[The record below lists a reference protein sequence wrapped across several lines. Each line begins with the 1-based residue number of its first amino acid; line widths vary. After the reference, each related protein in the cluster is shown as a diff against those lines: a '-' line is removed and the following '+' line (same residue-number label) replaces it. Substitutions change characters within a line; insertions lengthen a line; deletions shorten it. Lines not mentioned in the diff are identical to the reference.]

1 MKRVNVAHQEVRG
14 PKKTMPSSSD
24 PRDILNLLSPGMRV
38 FVHAGAS
45 LPRDFLDALSAE
57 PDRARGVEFIG
68 AFIPGVN
75 NFDFA
80 ALAPDARM
88 ITTFGGAF
96 HRKLP
101 ARERI
106 HVLPKGYMSFVRYLA
121 DQEFDLAIVH
131 VAPPAADGRC
141 SYGINQDF
149 VPLAVPRARK
159 LAAFVNRAMPDIDG
173 EPGPELD
180 DLALTIEVDTPL
192 PEYPAGA
199 PSPEIA
205 AIAAHAANLINDGDT
220 IQIGIGK
227 VQSAIVRA
235 LHAHR
240 DIGVHSGMIDEAIV
254 ELAENG
260 VITGRRKDFDV
271 GTILTGM
278 VFGTRATCE
287 FCAGPGVKF
296 RAADYTHA
304 PKVLCEIKNFVAI
317 NSAVEID
324 LFGQT
329 NAELVHGGLV
339 SGSGGFHDF
348 MIGARLSPNGR
359 SIVALPATGGGVSRI
374 VAQICAPGIVTG
386 LRSDADIFV
395 TEHGVAKLRDLAQDA
410 RAEALIAIAAPE
422 HRGALWDQWREML
435 QHL

>member
-1 MKRVNVAHQEVRG
+1 M
-14 PKKTMPSSSD
+14 PKETS

-57 PDRARGVEFIG
+57 PERARGIEFVG

-75 NFDFA
+75 TFDFA
-80 ALAPDARM
+80 VLALDARM

-96 HRKLP
+96 HRKSP

-106 HVLPKGYMSFVRYLA
+106 QVLPKGYMSFVRYLA
-121 DQEFDLAIVH
+121 DQEFDLAILYL
-131 VAPPAADGRC
+131 APPDADGRC

-149 VPLAVPRARK
+149 ISRAVPRARK
-159 LAAFVNRAMPDIDG
+159 LAAFVNRAMPDING
-173 EPGPELD
+173 ELGPRLD
-180 DLALTIEVDTPL
+180 DLALAIEVDTPL
-192 PEYPAGA
+192 PEYPSGA
-199 PSPEIA
+199 PSPELA
-205 AIAAHAANLINDGDT
+205 AIAGHAGSLINDGDT

-235 LHAHR
+235 LRDHR
-240 DIGVHSGMIDEAIV
+240 DIGVHSGMIDDAIV
-254 ELAENG
+254 ELAEKG
-260 VITGRRKDFDV
+260 VITGRKKDFDKEK
-271 GTILTGM
+271 IITGM
-278 VFGTRATCE
+278 VFGTRATYE
-287 FCAGPGVKF
+287 FCAHPSVKF

-304 PKVLCEIKNFVAI
+304 PKVLGEIKKFVAI
-317 NSAVEID
+317 NSAIEID

-348 MIGARLSPNGR
+348 MIGARLSPHGR
-359 SIVALPATGGGVSRI
+359 SIVALPSTGGGASRI
-374 VAQICAPGIVTG
+374 VARLCEPGIVTG

-395 TEHGVAKLRDLAQDA
+395 TEHGAAHVRDLAQDP
-410 RAEALIAIAAPE
+410 RAEALIEIAAPE
-422 HRGALWDQWREML
+422 HRGALWNQWREMRKRL
-435 QHL
+435 

>member
-1 MKRVNVAHQEVRG
+1 MQ
-14 PKKTMPSSSD
+14 SSSN
-24 PRDILNLLSPGMRV
+24 PRDILDLLSPGMRV

-45 LPRDFLDALSAE
+45 LPRDFTDALSAE
-57 PDRARGVEFIG
+57 PERARGVEFVG
-68 AFIPGVN
+68 VFIPGVN
-75 NFDFA
+75 TFDFA

-88 ITTFGGAF
+88 VTTFGGAF
-96 HRKLP
+96 HRKSP

-121 DQEFDLAIVH
+121 DQEFDLAILH
-131 VAPPAADGRC
+131 LAPPGADGRC
-141 SYGINQDF
+141 SFGINQDF
-149 VPLAVPRARK
+149 IALAAPRAGK
-159 LAAFVNRAMPDIDG
+159 LAAFVNLAMPVIDG
-173 EPGPELD
+173 KPGPRLD
-180 DLALTIEVDTPL
+180 DLALAIEVATPL

-205 AIAAHAANLINDGDT
+205 AIARHAASLINDGDT

-235 LHAHR
+235 LHAHD
-240 DIGVHSGMIDEAIV
+240 DIGVHSGMIDDAIV
-254 ELAENG
+254 ELAEKG
-260 VITGRRKDFDV
+260 VITGRKKDFD
-271 GTILTGM
+271 TEKIITGM
-278 VFGTRATCE
+278 VFGTRETYE
-287 FCAGPGVKF
+287 FCARPPVKF

-304 PKVLCEIKNFVAI
+304 PKVLGTIRNFVAI

-374 VAQICAPGIVTG
+374 VARLCEPGIVTG

-395 TEHGVAKLRDLAQDA
+395 TEHGAAQVRNLAQGA

-422 HRGALWDQWREML
+422 HRGALMDQWREMRKL
-435 QHL
+435 L

>member
-1 MKRVNVAHQEVRG
+1 M
-14 PKKTMPSSSD
+14 PKETS

-38 FVHAGAS
+38 FLHAGAS

-57 PDRARGVEFIG
+57 PERARGIEFVG

-75 NFDFA
+75 IFDFA

-88 ITTFGGAF
+88 VTTFGGAF
-96 HRKLP
+96 HRKSP

-106 HVLPKGYMSFVRYLA
+106 QVLPKGYMSFVRYLA
-121 DQEFDLAIVH
+121 DQEFDLAILH
-131 VAPPAADGRC
+131 LAPRGADGRL

-149 VPLAVPRARK
+149 ISLAAWRSSK
-159 LAAFVNRAMPDIDG
+159 LAAFINRAMPHIGG
-173 EPGPELD
+173 EPGPRLD
-180 DLALTIEVDTPL
+180 DLALTIEVETPL
-192 PEYPAGA
+192 PEYPVGA

-205 AIAAHAANLINDGDT
+205 AIARHAASLINDGDT

-235 LHAHR
+235 LHAHK
-240 DIGVHSGMIDEAIV
+240 DIGVHSGMIDDAIV
-254 ELAENG
+254 ELAEKG
-260 VITGRRKDFDV
+260 VITGRRKDFDQEK
-271 GTILTGM
+271 IITGM
-278 VFGTRATCE
+278 VFGTRATYE
-287 FCAGPGVKF
+287 FCARQPVRF

-304 PKVLCEIKNFVAI
+304 PKVLGGFQNFIAI

-359 SIVALPATGGGVSRI
+359 SIVALPSTGGGASRI
-374 VAQICAPGIVTG
+374 VARLCEPGIVTG

-395 TEHGVAKLRDLAQDA
+395 TEHGAAQVRDLAQDA
-410 RAEALIAIAAPE
+410 RAEALIQIAAPE
-422 HRGALWDQWREML
+422 HRGALWDQWREMRKRL
-435 QHL
+435 

>member
-1 MKRVNVAHQEVRG
+1 
-14 PKKTMPSSSD
+14 MPSSNN
-24 PRDILNLLSPGMRV
+24 PRDIVDLLAPGMRV

-45 LPRDFLDALSAE
+45 LPRDFTDALSAE
-57 PDRARGVEFIG
+57 PERARGVEFTG
-68 AFIPGVN
+68 VFIAGVN
-75 NFDFA
+75 TFDFA

-96 HRKLP
+96 HRKSP
-101 ARERI
+101 AHDRI
-106 HVLPKGYMSFVRYLA
+106 HVLPKGYMSFVCYLA

-131 VAPPAADGRC
+131 VAPPGADGRC

-149 VPLAVPRARK
+149 VPLAVRRSK
-159 LAAFVNRAMPDIDG
+159 KIAALVNRAMPHIKG
-173 EPGPELD
+173 ESGPGLS
-180 DLALTIEVDTPL
+180 DLALAVEVDTPL

-199 PSPEIA
+199 PSPQIE
-205 AIAAHAANLINDGDT
+205 AIARHAATLIDDGDT

-240 DIGVHSGMIDEAIV
+240 DIGVHSGMLDEAIAD
-254 ELAENG
+254 LADKG
-260 VITGRRKDFDV
+260 VITGRRKDFDKDK
-271 GTILTGM
+271 ILAGM
-278 VFGTRATCE
+278 VFGTRATYE
-287 FCAGPGVKF
+287 FCGRPSVEF

-304 PKVLCEIKNFVAI
+304 PKVLGEIRNFVAI

-324 LFGQT
+324 LFGQC
-329 NAELVHGGLV
+329 NAEVVGTGLI

-395 TEHGVAKLRDLAQDA
+395 TEYGVAKVRDLAQDA
-410 RAEALIAIAAPE
+410 RAEALIAVAAPE
-422 HRGALWDQWREML
+422 HRGALWDQWREMRKRL
-435 QHL
+435 

>member
-1 MKRVNVAHQEVRG
+1 MMQ
-14 PKKTMPSSSD
+14 SSTS

-45 LPRDFLDALSAE
+45 LPRDFTDALSAE
-57 PDRARGVEFIG
+57 PERARGVEFVG

-75 NFDFA
+75 TFDFA

-96 HRKLP
+96 HRKSA

-106 HVLPKGYMSFVRYLA
+106 HLLPKGYMSFVRYLA
-121 DQEFDLAIVH
+121 DQEFDLAILH
-131 VAPPAADGRC
+131 LTRPDADGRC

-149 VPLAVPRARK
+149 APLAAPRARK

-173 EPGPELD
+173 EPGPRLD
-180 DLALTIEVDTPL
+180 DLALAIEVDTPL
-192 PEYPAGA
+192 PEYPVGA

-205 AIAAHAANLINDGDT
+205 AIAHHAATLINDGDT

-235 LHAHR
+235 LDAHR
-240 DIGVHSGMIDEAIV
+240 DIGVHSGMIDDAIV
-254 ELAENG
+254 ELAEKG
-260 VITGRRKDFDV
+260 VITGRKKDFDREKIV
-271 GTILTGM
+271 TGM
-278 VFGTRATCE
+278 VFGTRGTYE
-287 FCAGPGVKF
+287 FCTHPQVKF
-296 RAADYTHA
+296 HAADYTHA
-304 PKVLCEIKNFVAI
+304 PKVLGEIANFVAI

-329 NAELVHGGLV
+329 NAELVHGGIV

-374 VAQICAPGIVTG
+374 VARLCEPGIVTG

-395 TEHGVAKLRDLAQDA
+395 TEHGAVQVRDLAQDA
-410 RAEALIAIAAPE
+410 RAEALIQIAAPE
-422 HRGALWDQWREML
+422 HRGALMDQWREMRKRL
-435 QHL
+435 

>member
-1 MKRVNVAHQEVRG
+1 MQ
-14 PKKTMPSSSD
+14 SSSN
-24 PRDILNLLSPGMRV
+24 PRDILNLLSPGIRV

-45 LPRDFLDALSAE
+45 LPRDFTDALREE
-57 PDRARGVEFIG
+57 PERARGIEFVG

-75 NFDFA
+75 AFDFA

-88 ITTFGGAF
+88 ITTFGGGF
-96 HRKLP
+96 HRKSP

-106 HVLPKGYMSFVRYLA
+106 HVLPQGYMSFVRYLA
-121 DQEFDLAIVH
+121 DQEFDLAILH
-131 VAPPAADGRC
+131 LSPPGADGRC

-149 VPLAVPRARK
+149 IPLTAARAKK
-159 LAAFVNRAMPDIDG
+159 LAAFVNRAMPDVSG
-173 EPGPELD
+173 ESGPRLD
-180 DLALTIEVDTPL
+180 DLALAVEVDTPL

-205 AIAAHAANLINDGDT
+205 AIARHAAALINDGDT

-254 ELAENG
+254 ELAEKG
-260 VITGRRKDFDV
+260 VITGREKDFDKE
-271 GTILTGM
+271 TILTGM
-278 VFGTRATCE
+278 VFGTRETYE
-287 FCAGPGVKF
+287 FCARPQVKF

-304 PKVLCEIKNFVAI
+304 PKVLGGITNFVAI
-317 NSAVEID
+317 NSAIEID

-348 MIGARLSPNGR
+348 MIGARLSPHGR
-359 SIVALPATGGGVSRI
+359 SIVALPSTGGGASRI
-374 VAQICAPGIVTG
+374 VARLCEPGIVTG

-395 TEHGVAKLRDLAQDA
+395 TEHGMAHVRDLAQDA
-410 RAEALIAIAAPE
+410 RAEALIEIAAPE
-422 HRGALWDQWREML
+422 HRGTLTDQWREMRK
-435 QHL
+435 HL

>member
-1 MKRVNVAHQEVRG
+1 MAISSNPRG
-14 PKKTMPSSSD
+14 
-24 PRDILNLLSPGMRV
+24 ILDLLKPGMRV

-45 LPRDFLDALSAE
+45 LPRDFTDALAAE
-57 PDRARGVEFIG
+57 PERARGVEFIG

-88 ITTFGGAF
+88 ISTFGGAF
-96 HRKLP
+96 HRKSP
-101 ARERI
+101 ARSRI
-106 HVLPKGYMSFVRYLA
+106 EVLPKGYMSFVRYLA
-121 DQEFDLAIVH
+121 DQNFDLAILH
-131 VAPPAADGRC
+131 LAPAGANGRL
-141 SYGINQDF
+141 SFGINQDF
-149 VPLAVPRARK
+149 VSLAVPRSKQLVAI
-159 LAAFVNRAMPDIDG
+159 VNRAMPDIDG
-173 EPGPELD
+173 EPGPHLD
-180 DLALTIEVDTPL
+180 DLALAVEVDTPL
-192 PEYPAGA
+192 PEYPSGA
-199 PSPEIA
+199 PSAEIE
-205 AIAAHAANLINDGDT
+205 AIARQAATLIDDGDT

-240 DIGVHSGMIDEAIV
+240 EIGVHSGMIDDAIV
-254 ELAENG
+254 ELAAKG
-260 VITGRRKDFDV
+260 VVTGGRKDFDREKIV
-271 GTILTGM
+271 TGM
-278 VFGTRATCE
+278 VFGTRATYE
-287 FCAGPGVKF
+287 FCARPAIKF

-304 PKVLCEIKNFVAI
+304 PKVLGHISNFVAI

-348 MIGARLSPNGR
+348 MIGARLSPNGH

-374 VAQICAPGIVTG
+374 VAQICGPGIVTG

-395 TEHGVAKLRDLAQDA
+395 TEHGVAQVRDLTQDA

-422 HRGALWDQWREML
+422 HRGALWDQWRDMRKRL
-435 QHL
+435 

>member
-1 MKRVNVAHQEVRG
+1 MQR
-14 PKKTMPSSSD
+14 SSN
-24 PRDILNLLSPGMRV
+24 PRDILDLLSPGMRV

-45 LPRDFLDALSAE
+45 LPRDFCDALLADPE
-57 PDRARGVEFIG
+57 RARGVEFTG
-68 AFIPGVN
+68 AFIAGVN

-80 ALAPDARM
+80 ALAPEARM
-88 ITTFGGAF
+88 ITTFGGGF
-96 HRKLP
+96 HRKSP

-121 DQEFDLAIVH
+121 GQDFDLAILH
-131 VAPPAADGRC
+131 VAPAGTDGRC

-149 VPLAVPRARK
+149 IPLAVARARK
-159 LAAFVNRAMPDIDG
+159 LAAFVNRAMPDING
-173 EPGPELD
+173 EPGPRLD
-180 DLALTIEVDTPL
+180 DLALAVEVDTPL

-199 PSPEIA
+199 PSREIE
-205 AIAAHAANLINDGDT
+205 AIARHAVTLINDGDT

-254 ELAENG
+254 DLADKG

-278 VFGTRATCE
+278 VFGTRATYE
-287 FCAGPGVKF
+287 FCAKPPVKF

-304 PKVLCEIKNFVAI
+304 PKVLGEIKNFVAI

-374 VAQICAPGIVTG
+374 VARLCEPGIVTG

-395 TEHGVAKLRDLAQDA
+395 TEQGVAKVRDLTQDA

-422 HRGALWDQWREML
+422 HRGALMDQWREMRKRL
-435 QHL
+435 

>member
-1 MKRVNVAHQEVRG
+1 MMQ
-14 PKKTMPSSSD
+14 SSTS
-24 PRDILNLLSPGMRV
+24 PCDILNLLSPGVRV

-57 PDRARGVEFIG
+57 PERARGVEFVG

-75 NFDFA
+75 TFDFA
-80 ALAPDARM
+80 ALAPHARM
-88 ITTFGGAF
+88 TTTFGGAF
-96 HRKLP
+96 HRKSP

-121 DQEFDLAIVH
+121 EQKFDLAILHLV
-131 VAPPAADGRC
+131 PAGADGRL

-159 LAAFVNRAMPDIDG
+159 LAAFVNRAMPPING
-173 EPGPELD
+173 EPGPRLG
-180 DLALTIEVDTPL
+180 DLALAIEVDTPP
-192 PEYPAGA
+192 PEYPSGA
-199 PSPEIA
+199 PSPELAVIA
-205 AIAAHAANLINDGDT
+205 RHAAGLVRDGDT

-235 LHAHR
+235 LHDHQ
-240 DIGVHSGMIDEAIV
+240 DIGVHSGMIDDAIV
-254 ELAENG
+254 ELADGG
-260 VITGRRKDFDV
+260 VITGRKKDFDKEKIV
-271 GTILTGM
+271 TGM
-278 VFGTRATCE
+278 VFGTRATYE
-287 FCAGPGVKF
+287 FCSRPPTKF

-304 PKVLCEIKNFVAI
+304 PKLLGEIKNFVAI

-348 MIGARLSPNGR
+348 MIGARLSPHGR
-359 SIVALPATGGGVSRI
+359 SIVALPSTGGGVSRI
-374 VAQICAPGIVTG
+374 VARVCEPGIVTG

-395 TEHGVAKLRDLAQDA
+395 TEHGAAHVRDLAQDA
-410 RAEALIAIAAPE
+410 RAEALIAVAAPE
-422 HRGALWDQWREML
+422 HRGALADQWREMRKRL
-435 QHL
+435 

>member
-1 MKRVNVAHQEVRG
+1 M
-14 PKKTMPSSSD
+14 PKETS
-24 PRDILNLLSPGMRV
+24 PRDILNLLLPGMRV

-45 LPRDFLDALSAE
+45 LPRDFTDALSAE
-57 PDRARGVEFIG
+57 PERARGIEFVG

-75 NFDFA
+75 TFDFA

-88 ITTFGGAF
+88 VTTFGGPF
-96 HRKLP
+96 HRKSR

-121 DQEFDLAIVH
+121 DQQFDLAILH
-131 VAPPAADGRC
+131 LAPPDADGC
-141 SYGINQDF
+141 LSYGINQDF
-149 VPLAVPRARK
+149 IPLAAKRARK
-159 LAAFVNRAMPDIDG
+159 LAAFVNRAMPDING
-173 EPGPELD
+173 EPAPRLND
-180 DLALTIEVDTPL
+180 FALAIEVDTPL
-192 PEYPAGA
+192 PEYPSGA
-199 PSPEIA
+199 ASPEIA
-205 AIAAHAANLINDGDT
+205 AIARHAATLINDGDT

-240 DIGVHSGMIDEAIV
+240 EIGVHSGMIDDAIA
-254 ELAENG
+254 ELAEKG
-260 VITGRRKDFDV
+260 VITGRRKDFDKE
-271 GTILTGM
+271 TILTGM
-278 VFGTRATCE
+278 VFGTRATYE
-287 FCAGPGVKF
+287 FCARPSVKF

-304 PKVLCEIKNFVAI
+304 PKVLGEIKNFVAI

-359 SIVALPATGGGVSRI
+359 SIVALPSTGGGASRI
-374 VAQICAPGIVTG
+374 VARLCEPGIVTG

-395 TEHGVAKLRDLAQDA
+395 TEHGAAQVRNLAQDA
-410 RAEALIAIAAPE
+410 RAEALIQIAAPE
-422 HRGALWDQWREML
+422 HRGALWDQWREMRKRL
-435 QHL
+435 

>member
-1 MKRVNVAHQEVRG
+1 M
-14 PKKTMPSSSD
+14 PKQTS

-57 PDRARGVEFIG
+57 PERARGVEFVG

-75 NFDFA
+75 IFDFA

-88 ITTFGGAF
+88 VTTFGGAF
-96 HRKLP
+96 HRKSP
-101 ARERI
+101 ARARI

-121 DQEFDLAIVH
+121 EQKFDLAILH
-131 VAPPAADGRC
+131 LAAPGADGRC

-149 VPLAVPRARK
+149 IPLAVPRARK
-159 LAAFVNRAMPDIDG
+159 LAAFVNRAMPDIRG
-173 EPGPELD
+173 ELGPHLD
-180 DLALTIEVDTPL
+180 DLALAIEVHTPL
-192 PEYPAGA
+192 PEYPVGA
-199 PSPEIA
+199 PSPDIA
-205 AIAAHAANLINDGDT
+205 AIAHHAATLINDGDT

-235 LHAHR
+235 LDAHR
-240 DIGVHSGMIDEAIV
+240 DIGVHSGMIDDAIV
-254 ELAENG
+254 ELAEKG
-260 VITGRRKDFDV
+260 VITGRKKDFDREKIV
-271 GTILTGM
+271 TGM
-278 VFGTRATCE
+278 VFGTRATYE
-287 FCAGPGVKF
+287 VCAHPSVKF
-296 RAADYTHA
+296 RGADYTHA
-304 PKVLCEIKNFVAI
+304 PKVLGEIANFVAI

-348 MIGARLSPNGR
+348 MIGARLSPHGR
-359 SIVALPATGGGVSRI
+359 SIVALPSTGGGASRI
-374 VAQICAPGIVTG
+374 VARLCEPGLVTG

-395 TEHGVAKLRDLAQDA
+395 TEHGIAKVRDLTQDT
-410 RAEALIAIAAPE
+410 RAEALIEIAAPE
-422 HRGALWDQWREML
+422 HRGALADQWREMRKRL
-435 QHL
+435 